1 MKAVDSLMDFTSIS
15 QLDYK
20 MLLDVWCTPLGLI
33 LDLIRARRDFLILKM
48 KTLRGVTGIP
58 SVGVSALLDSL
69 W

>member
-1 MKAVDSLMDFTSIS
+1 MKAVDSLMDFTVIS

-20 MLLDVWCTPLGLI
+20 MLLDVWCTSLGLI
-33 LDLIRARRDFLILKM
+33 LDLIRARRDFLVLKM
-48 KTLRGVTGIP
+48 ETLRGVTGIP